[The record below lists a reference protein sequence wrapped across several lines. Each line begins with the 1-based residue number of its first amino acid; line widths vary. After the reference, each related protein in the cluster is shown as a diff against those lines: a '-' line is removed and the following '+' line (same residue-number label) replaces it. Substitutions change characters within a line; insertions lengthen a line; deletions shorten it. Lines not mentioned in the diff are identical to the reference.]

1 MDESD
6 FFTPSNPEGP
16 PGCSCGGAVVPG
28 RSTHTLSGDHYTF
41 ILEDIPAYKCT
52 RCDRVLFSEDI
63 VERIHALKRRLD
75 RECNEIVTGQPTAN
89 LYEY

>member
-1 MDESD
+1 MGEPDYI
-6 FFTPSNPEGP
+6 TPGNSEGP
-16 PGCSCGGAVVPG
+16 PGCSCGGAVIRG
-28 RSTHTLSGDHYTF
+28 KSTHTLYGDHYTF

-52 RCDRVLFSEDI
+52 RCDRVLFDEEV

-75 RECNEIVTGQPTAN
+75 RESNEIVSGHPTAN